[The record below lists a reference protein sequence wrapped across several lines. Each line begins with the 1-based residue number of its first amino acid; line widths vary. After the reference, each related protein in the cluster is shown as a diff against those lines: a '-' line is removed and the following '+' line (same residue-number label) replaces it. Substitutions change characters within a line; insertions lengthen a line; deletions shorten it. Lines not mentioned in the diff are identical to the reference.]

1 MKNKGGRPQ
10 SDNPKTQV
18 IGVRLTAA
26 EYEKLKEYA
35 CCNNQTIS
43 QVVTE
48 SLEHLYIAD
57 KKE

>member
-10 SDNPKTQV
+10 SDNPKTKV
-18 IGVRLTAA
+18 IGVRLTTA
-26 EYEKLKEYA
+26 EYKKLKEYA

-57 KKE
+57 KK